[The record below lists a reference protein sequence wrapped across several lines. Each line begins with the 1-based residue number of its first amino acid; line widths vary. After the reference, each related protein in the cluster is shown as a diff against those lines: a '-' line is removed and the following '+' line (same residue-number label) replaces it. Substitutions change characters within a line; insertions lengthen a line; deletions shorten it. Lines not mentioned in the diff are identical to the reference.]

1 MQLKS
6 IRIIL
11 VAYIGVI
18 LVGAIILT
26 LPGMHNGPIN
36 FTDALFT
43 SVSALTCTGII
54 VKDTALDFTT
64 GGQITILVLIQ
75 IGGFGYMSALGLLY
89 LFVRKKLS
97 NSEKN
102 LIKEN
107 INYSTLDGLGRMM
120 IRTII
125 FVLSVEIVAAI
136 ILSIRFSMYK
146 NISIGEGIYAGIFH
160 AISAFNNAGFSIF
173 STNLAAYRSDLTINL
188 VVCLLIIIGGLGYVC
203 MLELNNFCLSKIK
216 AILTRKYIHVRM
228 SLNTKVI
235 LLVTVILIFG
245 GTFMILLLEW
255 NNPNVMSM
263 KGLNDYT
270 KVLSAFFASVNY
282 RTAGFNTF
290 DLGHLTGADMFF
302 STFLM
307 NIGGSPGGTAS
318 GIKVTT
324 LAVLIAYS
332 YSVITNQKQA
342 KLFNRAIPQYVISK
356 SITVFV
362 IASSYIFVATF
373 LLALTQPH
381 ASLLAIIYEVGSA
394 FATVGVSVGNGG
406 TVSLSANFNEIGR
419 IIIMLLMLGGK
430 VGILSFT
437 LIFSGTSK
445 ATEAKYIEE
454 QISI

>member
-11 VAYIGVI
+11 VAYIGII

-26 LPGMHNGPIN
+26 LPGMHNGPLN

-54 VKDTALDFTT
+54 VKDTALDFSV
-64 GGQITILVLIQ
+64 GGQVTILVLIQ

-107 INYSTLDGLGRMM
+107 INYSTLDGLGKVM

-125 FVLSVEIVAAI
+125 FVLSVEVIAAI

-173 STNLAAYRSDLTINL
+173 STNLAAFRGDLTINL
-188 VVCLLIIIGGLGYVC
+188 VICLLIIIGGLGYVC
-203 MLELNNFCLSKIK
+203 MLELNNFCLHKIK
-216 AILTRKYIHVRM
+216 AFFTRRYIHIRM

-235 LLVTVILIFG
+235 LLVTAILLVG
-245 GTFMILLLEW
+245 GTLIVLFFEW
-255 NNPNVMSM
+255 NNPDIMNM
-263 KGLNDYT
+263 KGISNYE
-270 KVLSAFFASVNY
+270 KILSAFFASVNY

-290 DLGHLTGADMFF
+290 DLSHLTDADMFF

-332 YSVITNQKQA
+332 YSIITNQKQT
-342 KLFNRAIPQYVISK
+342 KLFNRAIPQEVISK
-356 SITVFV
+356 SITVFI
-362 IASSYIFVATF
+362 IASTYIFVATF
-373 LLALTQPH
+373 LLTLTQKH
-381 ASLLAIIYEVGSA
+381 VALLPILYEVGSA

-445 ATEAKYIEE
+445 SAETKYVEE